1 MEKTIKKI
9 KLSPKTYIEPISMYP
24 KMMYKIKAKG
34 LVEPILIDAERFH
47 GITLKEFYS
56 IYVLNSFYGR
66 WGKKHPSVSWKCKL

>member
-1 MEKTIKKI
+1 METTIKKI
-9 KLSPKTYIEPISMYP
+9 QVSPKMYIEPISMYP

-66 WGKKHPSVSWKCKL
+66 WGKKDPSVSYNCKL

>member
-9 KLSPKTYIEPISMYP
+9 QVSPKMYIEPISMYP

-47 GITLKEFYS
+47 VTLTW
-56 IYVLNSFYGR
+56 VLNSFYGR
-66 WGKKHPSVSWKCKL
+66 WGKKDP

>member
-34 LVEPILIDAERFH
+34 LTEPILTDAERFDA
-47 GITLKEFYS
+47 I
-56 IYVLNSFYGR
+56 VLNSFYGR
-66 WGKKHPSVSWKCKL
+66 WGKKGPSVSWKCKL